1 MNPTSILDIRHLTI
15 EYRTFRGR
23 VNALR
28 DVNLKVPQGS
38 FVGIV
43 GESGCGKSTLIMA
56 ILRLLSENAEI
67 RGGKVLFEGK
77 DILKMSQK
85 EMRDILGRRI
95 SVVFQDP
102 MTSLNP
108 VVSIGTQMTD
118 IQYRE
123 KIRKSGK
130 KKRAAR
136 MLEKLGIPDAESR
149 LKQYPHHFSGGMR
162 QRIAIAMALLSKPA
176 LLIADEPTTALDET
190 MQIQILNR
198 LRKLQQELDCAVLFI
213 SHNLCLVSQ
222 YSDYVGVMYAGE
234 MVEYGTVKDVFQH
247 PGHPYTRALLSCDP
261 AGLKEKAELMPT
273 IAGEIPNLINLPET
287 CIFSARCL
295 EKAAECKG
303 DPPEFTEAA
312 PGHYVRCHCRKGA
325 M

>member
-1 MNPTSILDIRHLTI
+1 MNQTSILDIRHLSV
-15 EYRTFRGR
+15 EYRTARGR

-28 DVNLKVPQGS
+28 DVNLKVPEGS

-56 ILRLLSENAEI
+56 VLRLLSENAEI
-67 RGGKVLFEGK
+67 RGGKILFEGC
-77 DILKMSQK
+77 DLLKLKQK
-85 EMRDILGRRI
+85 EMRSILGQRI

-130 KKRAAR
+130 KKRAAQ
-136 MLEKLGIPDAESR
+136 MLAKLGIPDAESR

-198 LRKLQQELDCAVLFI
+198 LRKLQKELNCSVLFI
-213 SHNLCLVSQ
+213 SHNLCLVAKF
-222 YSDYVGVMYAGE
+222 SDYVGVMYAGE
-234 MVEYGTVKDVFQH
+234 MVESGTVQDIFQT

-261 AGLKEKAELMPT
+261 AGLKEKMEDLPT
-273 IAGEIPNLINLPET
+273 IAGEIPNLIDLPET
-287 CIFSARCL
+287 CIFSPRCL
-295 EKAAECKG
+295 EKIPQCEG
-303 DPPEFTEAA
+303 DSPDVVQVTQ
-312 PGHYVRCHCRKGA
+312 GHCIRCYRGRGSI
-325 M
+325 